1 MGRLMRGVGWME
13 NRRVEG
19 LRPGLTGEN
28 IRATGIRED
37 RWDRGRRLT
46 QTGQSS
52 METGRMENL
61 LRM

>member
-13 NRRVEG
+13 NRRGEVPK
-19 LRPGLTGEN
+19 PGLMGEN

-37 RWDRGRRLT
+37 RWERVRRLM
-46 QTGQSS
+46 QMGQSS
-52 METGRMENL
+52 TETGRMENL

>member
-13 NRRVEG
+13 NRRGEVPK
-19 LRPGLTGEN
+19 PGLMGEN
-28 IRATGIRED
+28 IRATGIRVVQ
-37 RWDRGRRLT
+37 WDRGRRPM